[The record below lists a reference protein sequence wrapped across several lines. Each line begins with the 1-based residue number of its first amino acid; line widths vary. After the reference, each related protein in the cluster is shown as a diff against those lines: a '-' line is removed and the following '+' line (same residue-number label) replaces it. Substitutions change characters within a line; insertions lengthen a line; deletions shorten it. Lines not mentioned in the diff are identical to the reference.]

1 MTAERITASFAASA
15 RSLGALLSN
24 ARRALSGSADS
35 HASGT
40 PRQVRPLLAIGAAFA
55 VALLAGTIVARLDAA
70 ERFASSREL
79 ELKKVEV
86 LVESLTVKR
95 WQSLAEGTA
104 TQATLDGFHKS
115 WTETSRTLA
124 QLRAEEPS
132 DPRLSSIVLAFDAYV
147 ADLDQELAL
156 LVGGDPSGA
165 ERFERGSLTPVLDLL
180 GSALAG
186 AESAYHRDA
195 QKAASD
201 KVAGSIVT
209 LIIAAGLLIGL
220 LWLVRESQVR
230 AERRFRSL
238 VQHSTDIY
246 SIISLDGRILYESPA
261 VEPTLGYAVA
271 DRVGTQA
278 MTVIHPDDQPLAE
291 AALAQL
297 QTSGTETEIELR
309 VRHADGSWRQI
320 SAFAMNL
327 TADPAVGGIAVTYRD
342 VTEQRQMEEQ
352 LRRQALEDPLT
363 GLANRALLRDRLDHA
378 VTRSKRRSDG
388 TSVAVFFMDLDDF
401 KGVND
406 TLGHAAGD
414 AVLTAV
420 GERIKGAVR
429 AVDTVARVG
438 GDEFA
443 VLAEDLPAGEDAG
456 DLGRRV
462 IDALAPAF
470 DVAGTQIFVRASIG
484 YAVGGPA
491 DDSEILMRNADLA
504 MYQAKVDGKRG
515 LRRYDSSLHETAVS
529 RMELT
534 RDLRQALDDQEFF
547 VAYQPIVSLESD
559 RIVGLEALVRWEH
572 PTRGTLPPDDFI
584 SAAEESGQII
594 EIGRW
599 VLREA
604 CRQLV
609 AWTDANVASPDLTMS
624 VNLSV
629 RQIQD
634 AAIAD
639 DIAAALRDSGLNG
652 RRLTL
657 EITENIL
664 VEDSEAVIG
673 RLAAIRALG
682 VRIAIDDFGTGFSS
696 LAYLSRLPIDVLKID
711 RSFIERMTGGSSGGS
726 SDVAVIEAAIGLA
739 ERLGLATV
747 AEGIERSTQT
757 DRLLQLGCELGQG
770 FLYARPATAEQ
781 TAALLST
788 IGARGVVGASGAPP
802 AKRRRASRPSGPSG
816 PAGRPRPSPSSG

>member
-1 MTAERITASFAASA
+1 MAADRITGSFAAFA
-15 RSLGALLSN
+15 KRSLGALLMS
-24 ARRALSGSADS
+24 ARRATGAFLRSRPAATGR
-35 HASGT
+35 
-40 PRQVRPLLAIGAAFA
+40 PIRPLLMIGAACA

-70 ERFASSREL
+70 ERFSSSREL

-95 WQSLAEGTA
+95 WEALAEGKV

-115 WTETSRTLA
+115 WSETNRALA
-124 QLRAEEPS
+124 QLRAEGPG
-132 DPRLSSIVLAFDAYV
+132 DPRLSGILLAFDAYV

-156 LVGGDPSGA
+156 LQAGDQIDA
-165 ERFERGSLTPVLDLL
+165 ERFERESLAPVLDLL
-180 GSALAG
+180 SSALAG
-186 AESAYHRDA
+186 AESAYHIDA

-201 KVAGSIVT
+201 KVAGSLVT
-209 LIIAAGLLIGL
+209 LIIAACLLVGL
-220 LWLVRESQVR
+220 LWLARESQVR

-238 VQHSTDIY
+238 VQHSNDIY
-246 SIISLDGRILYESPA
+246 SIVSLDGLILYESPA
-261 VEPTLGYAVA
+261 VERTLGYAVA

-278 MTVIHPDDQPLAE
+278 MAVIHPDDQPLAE
-291 AALAQL
+291 EILGQL
-297 QTSGTETEIELR
+297 QTPGAEREIDLR
-309 VRHADGSWRQI
+309 IRHADGTWRQI

-327 TADPAVGGIAVTYRD
+327 TQDPAVGGIAVTYRD
-342 VTEQRQMEEQ
+342 VTDQRQLEEQ

-378 VTRSKRRSDG
+378 VTRSQRRNDG

-414 AVLTAV
+414 AVLAAV

-429 AVDTVARVG
+429 AIDTVARVG

-443 VLAEDLPAGEDAG
+443 VLAEEIPKGEDPS

-462 IDALAPAF
+462 IDALGPAF

-484 YAVGGPA
+484 YAVGGPT
-491 DDSEILMRNADLA
+491 DDGEILMRNADLA
-504 MYQAKVDGKRG
+504 MYQAKVDGTRG
-515 LRRYDSSLHETAVS
+515 LRRYDSALHDTAVS

-534 RDLRQALDDQEFF
+534 RDLRRALEDQEFF

-559 RIVGLEALVRWEH
+559 RIVGLEALVRWNH

-584 SAAEESGQII
+584 SAAEDSGQII

-604 CRQLV
+604 CRQLA
-609 AWTDANVASPDLTMS
+609 AWTDSKVASPDLTVS

-639 DIAAALRDSGLNG
+639 DIAAALRDSGLEG

-673 RLAAIRALG
+673 RLTAIRALG

-711 RSFIERMTGGSSGGS
+711 RSFIERMAGGSN
-726 SDVAVIEAAIGLA
+726 DVAVIEAAIGLA

-747 AEGIERSTQT
+747 AEGIERSAQT
-757 DRLLQLGCELGQG
+757 DRLLELGCELGQG
-770 FLYARPATAEQ
+770 FLYARPATADQ
-781 TAALLST
+781 TATLLAGPGAGSAAST
-788 IGARGVVGASGAPP
+788 
-802 AKRRRASRPSGPSG
+802 KRRRA
-816 PAGRPRPSPSSG
+816 PRPARSSSPARRPKPSPTSG